1 MYKRIRDLR
10 KNAGLTQKQVAQYLK
25 MSQTGYSKYE
35 TGENNPSITILCAL
49 ADYYHVSLDYLMERT
64 DVKEPYSKKTRST

>member
-10 KNAGLTQKQVAQYLK
+10 KNAGLTQKQIAQYLK
-25 MSQTGYSKYE
+25 MSQTGYPKYE
-35 TGENNPSITILCAL
+35 TGENNPPITILCAI

-64 DVKEPYSKKTRST
+64 DTKITYSKDT